1 MIIELEGLVFDKD
14 NRRYILDRDYYTTQS
29 AVVLEDILTADN
41 STNIDAVVTAY
52 LNRAS
57 QLVYDYIYSFTDHP
71 EIREWELCHINK
83 YVRLIREC
91 LVEQVNYMVLNGLDT
106 SILNGIVTLNTQ
118 RQVPYIEQSRL
129 EESAIPV
136 SIKRKVKNAGLNV
149 KWGNEKFDYKL
160 LEEFERELEA

>member
-1 MIIELEGLVFDKD
+1 
-14 NRRYILDRDYYTTQS
+14 
-29 AVVLEDILTADN
+29 
-41 STNIDAVVTAY
+41 
-52 LNRAS
+52 
-57 QLVYDYIYSFTDHP
+57 
-71 EIREWELCHINK
+71 
-83 YVRLIREC
+83 
-91 LVEQVNYMVLNGLDT
+91 MVLNGLDT

-118 RQVPYIEQSRL
+118 RQVPYIEQTRL